1 MRVGQNPAK
10 FIKQVAKPERITIA
24 VLNYIPFLSG
34 FYTDMLDVLDACLKS
49 VRITTDI
56 PFDLMLFDNAS
67 CEQVRTYLLDE
78 YANNNIQYLF
88 LSDKNLGK
96 GGAWNI
102 ILSGAP
108 GEIIAY
114 SDNDCYYHKGWLEE
128 SLKILETYPKAGMV
142 TSRPFRT
149 KPELYSNTVKWAEAS
164 AEVQVEHGDIIP
176 FETFREF
183 DLSLGQTEE
192 EIKSHYDTSEDVKL
206 IYKDIPAIVGAS
218 HWQFLTYKET
228 IAEFLP
234 FHMDRPM
241 GQVRQLD
248 QRMNDAGYLRLM
260 PVKPCVM
267 NMSNTLRSMPGF
279 KAVKEKKTSQNNN
292 RLLDLPPVKKVLLA
306 IYNRIFRW
314 YYDRD

>member
-10 FIKQVAKPERITIA
+10 FIKQVAKPERITVA

-49 VRITTDI
+49 VRATTDI

-128 SLKILETYPKAGMV
+128 SLKILETYPKVGMV

-164 AEVQVEHGDIIP
+164 AEVKVEHGDFIP
-176 FETFREF
+176 YEVFREF

-279 KAVKEKKTSQNNN
+279 ETVKEKKKSQNNT
-292 RLLDLPPVKKVLLA
+292 RLLDFPPVRKVLLA

>member
-10 FIKQVAKPERITIA
+10 FIKQVAKPERITVA

-34 FYTDMLDVLDACLKS
+34 FYADMLDVLDACLKS
-49 VRITTDI
+49 VRATTDI

-67 CEQVRTYLLDE
+67 CEQVRAYLLDE

-149 KPELYSNTVKWAEAS
+149 KPELFSNTVKWAEAS

-192 EIKSHYDTSEDVKL
+192 EIKIHYDTSEDVKL
-206 IYKDIPAIVGAS
+206 KYKDIPAIVGAS
-218 HWQFLTYKET
+218 HWQFLTYKDR

-260 PVKPCVM
+260 PIKPCVM

-279 KAVKEKKTSQNNN
+279 KAVTEKKKSQNNK
-292 RLLDLPPVKKVLLA
+292 RLLDFPPVKKVLLA
-306 IYNRIFRW
+306 MYNRIFRW